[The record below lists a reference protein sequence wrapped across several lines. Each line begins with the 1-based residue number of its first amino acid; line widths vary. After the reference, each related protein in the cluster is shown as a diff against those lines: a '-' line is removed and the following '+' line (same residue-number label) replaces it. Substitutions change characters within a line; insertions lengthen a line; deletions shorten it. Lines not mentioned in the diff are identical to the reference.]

1 MTIRLSFL
9 LLLGA
14 LLTACG
20 HPAATPAF
28 QSTDVTGAAF
38 ARDFNLSDPTG
49 RHRTLA
55 DFRGKVVVLFFGYT
69 NCPDVCPA
77 SLSELALALQKMGP
91 QASAV
96 QVLFVTV
103 DPERDTPSLLAQ
115 YVPAF
120 NPTFL
125 GLYGSDDETARTARE
140 FKILY
145 EKRGEGLHYAMDH
158 STGTYIYDPSGRLR
172 LFVRHG
178 HGADL
183 FAHDIQALL
192 NAHG

>member
-1 MTIRLSFL
+1 MTIRRSL
-9 LLLGA
+9 LLLLA
-14 LLTACG
+14 TLLTACG
-20 HPAATPAF
+20 NPAAAPEF

-38 ARDFNLSDPTG
+38 ARDFSLSDPTG

-69 NCPDVCPA
+69 SCPDVCPT
-77 SLSELALALQKMGP
+77 SLSELALALQQMGP
-91 QASAV
+91 QTSSAV
-96 QVLFVTV
+96 QVLFVTL
-103 DPERDTPSLLAQ
+103 DPERDTPFVLSQ
-115 YVPAF
+115 YASAF

-125 GLYGSDDETARTARE
+125 GLYGSADETARTARE

-145 EKRGEGLHYAMDH
+145 EKRGDGLHYAMDH
-158 STGTYIYDPSGRLR
+158 STGTYIYDPSGQLR
-172 LFVRHG
+172 LFASHG

-192 NAHG
+192 AHR